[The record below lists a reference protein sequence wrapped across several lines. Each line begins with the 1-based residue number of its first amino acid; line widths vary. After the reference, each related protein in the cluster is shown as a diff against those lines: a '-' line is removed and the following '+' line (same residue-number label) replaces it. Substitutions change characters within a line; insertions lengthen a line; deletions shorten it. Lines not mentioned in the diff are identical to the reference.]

1 MNIHEYQ
8 AKKILSKYGIKI
20 PRGEI
25 AYTPAEAKRVAAR
38 CSLRGP
44 WMLKA
49 QIQSGARN
57 RGYFLEP
64 DAGKKGGIRVI
75 KSRRD
80 IIKNAE
86 QMLGSTLV
94 TVQTGPKGK
103 LVSRIYVEAFATV
116 TGYFYAGL
124 AIDRVNAALTLLV
137 APISPS
143 QEISQLALN
152 EPEKVLKIR
161 LDLEG
166 ETTPEQVQQVM
177 EFLKLPSKSAKSLEV
192 FINGLHRAF
201 IDYDATMIEINPA
214 GVMKN
219 GDVLALDAK
228 ISFDD
233 NALYRHPDIQKLQD
247 DYEESDRELQ
257 AAKYKFNYSEFDGSV
272 GCIVNGDGI
281 ALAAMDLLRSKNT
294 GTACFLNVKGGVDKD
309 KIASGIKIIMTN
321 PRVEGILINIL
332 GGFLRCNL
340 IADGIIA
347 AASEVGL
354 NVPLVV
360 RFEGTNKDEAREI
373 LANSKLPVI
382 MADTME
388 EAVDKLVSAVEEND

>member
-8 AKKILSKYGIKI
+8 AKQILSQYGIKI
-20 PRGEI
+20 PKGGI
-25 AYTPAEAKRVAAR
+25 AYTPLEAKKAAFR
-38 CSLRGP
+38 ASLRGP

-57 RGYFLEP
+57 KGYFLE
-64 DAGKKGGIRVI
+64 KGSGRRGGVRLI

-94 TVQTGPKGK
+94 TVQTGPRGK
-103 LVSRIYVEAFATV
+103 LVSRLYVEAFNKV
-116 TGYFYAGL
+116 ERIFYAGL
-124 AIDRVNAALTLLV
+124 VIDRVNAALTLLV
-137 APISPS
+137 APIKD
-143 QEISQLALN
+143 EDISQIAIN
-152 EPEKVLKIR
+152 NPEKILKIN
-161 LDLEG
+161 LDLDG
-166 ETTPEQVQQVM
+166 ETSPEQVQRVM
-177 EFLKLPSKSAKSLEV
+177 EFLKLKPQSARSLETY
-192 FINGLHRAF
+192 INGMHRAF
-201 IDYDATMIEINPA
+201 VDYDATMIETNPV

-219 GDVLALDAK
+219 GDLVALDAK

-233 NALYRHPDIQKLQD
+233 NALFRHPEIRRLQD
-247 DYEESDRELQ
+247 DYEASERELQ
-257 AAKYKFNYSEFDGSV
+257 AARYRFGYSEFNGSV

-281 ALAAMDLLRSKNT
+281 ALAAMDALRAQNT

-340 IADGIIA
+340 IADGIIS

-373 LANSKLPVI
+373 LEKSKLPVI

-388 EAVDKLVSAVEEND
+388 DAVNKLVKAMEEND

>member
-8 AKKILSKYGIKI
+8 AKKILSRYGIKI
-20 PRGEI
+20 PKGGV
-25 AYTPAEAKRVAAR
+25 AYTPHEAKRVAFR
-38 CSLRGP
+38 STLRGP

-57 RGYFLEP
+57 KGYFLEKK
-64 DAGKKGGIRVI
+64 AGKGGGIRLI

-80 IIKNAE
+80 IVTEAE
-86 QMLGSTLV
+86 KMLGSTLV

-103 LVSRIYVEAFATV
+103 QVGRLYVEAFTKV
-116 TGYFYAGL
+116 NGIFYAGL
-124 AIDRVNAALTLLV
+124 AIDRLNAALTLLV
-137 APISPS
+137 AEVVNYDIS
-143 QEISQLALN
+143 ELAVRH
-152 EPEKVLKIR
+152 PERILKIP

-166 ETTPEQVQQVM
+166 ETTPEQVRRVM
-177 EFLKLPSKSAKSLEV
+177 DFLKLPPRCAKNLEV

-201 IDYDATMIEINPA
+201 IDNDAVMIEINPA
-214 GVMKN
+214 GVTK
-219 GDVLALDAK
+219 GGEIVALDAK

-233 NALYRHPDIQKLQD
+233 NALYRHQEILRLKD
-247 DYEESDRELQ
+247 DYEASERELQ
-257 AAKYKFNYSEFDGSV
+257 AAKYRFNYSEFDGSV
-272 GCIVNGDGI
+272 GLIVNGDGI
-281 ALAAMDLLRSKNT
+281 ALAAMDLLRGKGI

-340 IADGIIA
+340 IADGIIS

-354 NVPLVV
+354 NVPLIV

-373 LANSKLPVI
+373 LEKSRLPII
-382 MADTME
+382 MAETME
-388 EAVDKLVSAVEEND
+388 DAVNKLSDAVEENE

>member
-8 AKKILSKYGIKI
+8 AKKILSRYGIKI
-20 PRGEI
+20 PKGGV
-25 AYTPAEAKRVAAR
+25 AYTPHEAKRVAFR
-38 CSLRGP
+38 STLRGP

-57 RGYFLEP
+57 KGYFLEKK
-64 DAGKKGGIRVI
+64 AGKGGGIRLI

-80 IIKNAE
+80 IVTEAE
-86 QMLGSTLV
+86 KMLGSTLV

-103 LVSRIYVEAFATV
+103 QVGRLYVEAFTKV
-116 TGYFYAGL
+116 NGIFYAGL
-124 AIDRVNAALTLLV
+124 AIDRLNAALTLLV
-137 APISPS
+137 AEVVNYDIS
-143 QEISQLALN
+143 ELAVRH
-152 EPEKVLKIR
+152 PERILKIP

-166 ETTPEQVQQVM
+166 ETTPEQVRQVM
-177 EFLKLPSKSAKSLEV
+177 DFLKLPPRCAKNLEV

-201 IDYDATMIEINPA
+201 IDNDAVMIEINPA
-214 GVMKN
+214 GVTQ
-219 GDVLALDAK
+219 GGEIVALDAK

-233 NALYRHPDIQKLQD
+233 NALYRHQEILRLKD
-247 DYEESDRELQ
+247 DYEASERELQ
-257 AAKYKFNYSEFDGSV
+257 AAKYRFNYSEFDGSV
-272 GCIVNGDGI
+272 GLIVNGDGI
-281 ALAAMDLLRSKNT
+281 ALAAMDLLRGKGI

-340 IADGIIA
+340 IADGIIS

-354 NVPLVV
+354 NVPLIV

-373 LANSKLPVI
+373 LEKSRLPII
-382 MADTME
+382 MAETME
-388 EAVDKLVSAVEEND
+388 DAVNKLSDAVEENE

>member
-8 AKKILSKYGIKI
+8 AKKILSRYGIKI
-20 PRGEI
+20 PKGGV
-25 AYTPAEAKRVAAR
+25 AYTPHEAKRVAFR
-38 CSLRGP
+38 STLRGP

-57 RGYFLEP
+57 KGYFLEKK
-64 DAGKKGGIRVI
+64 AGKGGGIRLI

-80 IIKNAE
+80 IVTEAE
-86 QMLGSTLV
+86 KMLGSTLV

-103 LVSRIYVEAFATV
+103 QVGRLYVEAFTKV
-116 TGYFYAGL
+116 NGIFYAGL
-124 AIDRVNAALTLLV
+124 AIDRLNAALTLLV
-137 APISPS
+137 AEVVNYDIS
-143 QEISQLALN
+143 ELAVRH
-152 EPEKVLKIR
+152 PERILKIP

-166 ETTPEQVQQVM
+166 ETTPEQVRRVM
-177 EFLKLPSKSAKSLEV
+177 DFLKLPPRCAKNLEV

-201 IDYDATMIEINPA
+201 IDNDAVMIEINPA
-214 GVMKN
+214 GVTQ
-219 GDVLALDAK
+219 GGEIVALDAK

-233 NALYRHPDIQKLQD
+233 NALYRHQEILRLKD
-247 DYEESDRELQ
+247 DYEASERELQ
-257 AAKYKFNYSEFDGSV
+257 AAKYRFNYSEFDGSV
-272 GCIVNGDGI
+272 GLIVNGDGI
-281 ALAAMDLLRSKNT
+281 ALAAMDLLRGKGI

-340 IADGIIA
+340 IADGIIS

-354 NVPLVV
+354 NVPLIV

-373 LANSKLPVI
+373 LEKSRLPII
-382 MADTME
+382 MAETME
-388 EAVDKLVSAVEEND
+388 DAVNKLSDAVEENE

>member
-8 AKKILSKYGIKI
+8 AKKILSRYGIKI
-20 PRGEI
+20 PKGGV
-25 AYTPAEAKRVAAR
+25 AYTPHEAKRVAFR
-38 CSLRGP
+38 STLRGP

-57 RGYFLEP
+57 KGYFLEKK
-64 DAGKKGGIRVI
+64 AGKGGGIRLI

-80 IIKNAE
+80 IVTEAE
-86 QMLGSTLV
+86 KMLGSTLV

-103 LVSRIYVEAFATV
+103 QVGRLYVEAFTKV
-116 TGYFYAGL
+116 NGIFYAGL
-124 AIDRVNAALTLLV
+124 AIDRLNAALTLLV
-137 APISPS
+137 AEVVNYDIS
-143 QEISQLALN
+143 ELAVRH
-152 EPEKVLKIR
+152 PERILKIP

-166 ETTPEQVQQVM
+166 ETTPEQVRRVM
-177 EFLKLPSKSAKSLEV
+177 DFLKLPPRCAKNLEV

-201 IDYDATMIEINPA
+201 IDNDAVMIEINPA
-214 GVMKN
+214 GVTQ
-219 GDVLALDAK
+219 GGEIVALDAK

-233 NALYRHPDIQKLQD
+233 NALYRHQEILRLKD
-247 DYEESDRELQ
+247 DYEASERELQ
-257 AAKYKFNYSEFDGSV
+257 AAKYRFNYSEFDGSV
-272 GCIVNGDGI
+272 GLIVNGDGI
-281 ALAAMDLLRSKNT
+281 ALAAMDLLRGKGI

-340 IADGIIA
+340 IADGIIS

-354 NVPLVV
+354 NVPLIV

-373 LANSKLPVI
+373 LEKSRLPII
-382 MADTME
+382 MAETME
-388 EAVDKLVSAVEEND
+388 EGVEKLLKAMEESD